1 MQDQGK
7 SNVQETRELRGASPV
22 RQNGMTPEPQNG
34 VAAKD
39 NAIPVPDNN
48 SAVPASSTAPAKND
62 GASTQID
69 APTPAPSPAEK
80 LASVEAK
87 AMEMEDAFLRAKAEL
102 ENYRRRAS
110 QDIERANK
118 YAIEDFAEALM
129 PVKDSLETALKV
141 DTPSLESLKKGV
153 EITLK
158 QLDSA
163 FEKNQLAEIN
173 PKPGDKLD
181 PMLHQAISMVPTG
194 QNANTIISVLQK
206 GYKIA
211 DRLLRPALVTVS
223 QGGQADAAAQ
233 SSP

>member
-7 SNVQETRELRGASPV
+7 YRVQENREPDDVAPGPE
-22 RQNGMTPEPQNG
+22 NGE
-34 VAAKD
+34 AAKD
-39 NAIPVPDNN
+39 NAISAPDDN
-48 SAVPASSTAPAKND
+48 STIPASSDAPAN
-62 GASTQID
+62 D
-69 APTPAPSPAEK
+69 APTPAEK
-80 LASVEAK
+80 LASIEAK
-87 AMEMEDAFLRAKAEL
+87 ATEMEDAFLRAKAEL

-118 YAIEDFAEALM
+118 YAIEEFAEALM

-153 EITLK
+153 EMTLK

-173 PKPGDKLD
+173 PKPGDKLN
-181 PMLHQAISMVPTG
+181 PMLHQAISMVPAD

-223 QGGQADAAAQ
+223 GGK
-233 SSP
+233 SG